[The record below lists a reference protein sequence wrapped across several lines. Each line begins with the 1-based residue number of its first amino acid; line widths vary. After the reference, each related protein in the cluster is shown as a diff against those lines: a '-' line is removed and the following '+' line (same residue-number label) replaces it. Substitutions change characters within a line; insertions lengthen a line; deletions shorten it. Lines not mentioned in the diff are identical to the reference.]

1 MYSQN
6 KVDYEF
12 DLDFFLTAFRVLIK
26 TESKKGHKQ
35 KRCLILKEE
44 MENFYNSHFQEILP
58 LKFDGTNL
66 SYIYSAASE
75 QMVISFK
82 NNIQLN
88 YTKYLC
94 QYDNKLHQIPKEYS
108 LEHKNQIKKKLNQ
121 VKKDLISSYPNV
133 KLTSSEEKTKN
144 LDKIKLRVE
153 KSIEKRKQNNNL

>member
-58 LKFDGTNL
+58 SKFDGINL

-75 QMVISFK
+75 QIVVSFK
-82 NNIQLN
+82 NNIPLN
-88 YTKYLC
+88 F
-94 QYDNKLHQIPKEYS
+94 
-108 LEHKNQIKKKLNQ
+108 
-121 VKKDLISSYPNV
+121 
-133 KLTSSEEKTKN
+133 
-144 LDKIKLRVE
+144 
-153 KSIEKRKQNNNL
+153 